1 MSARLTRERPLVRS
15 QVRPSRPSSSAG
27 MSAPFTSGR
36 SQVRAL
42 PWPLTA
48 RSSAGSE
55 RPAPT
60 GEAARSTRA
69 ARIGKD
75 QPTAGAGRGLENRR
89 AHLAPWEFDPP
100 SFRFGAVMY
109 RPHSE
114 LLTRPSGFDSYRLHL
129 CPGRLLAQTPL
140 CRRGDRS
147 SILRRGARPF
157 LSQLVQRQDAALLRR
172 SWEFESLAGSSHA
185 RLG

>member
-1 MSARLTRERPLVRS
+1 
-15 QVRPSRPSSSAG
+15 
-27 MSAPFTSGR
+27 MSAPLTSGR

-48 RSSAGSE
+48 RSSAGPE

-114 LLTRPSGFDSYRLHL
+114 LLTRLSGFDSYRLYPAPIVYWHRHL
-129 CPGRLLAQTPL
+129 SVEEEIGVRFSVGAL
-140 CRRGDRS
+140 DRS
-147 SILRRGARPF
+147 FP
-157 LSQLVQRQDAALLRR
+157 
-172 SWEFESLAGSSHA
+172 SSSNG
-185 RLG
+185 RTPPC